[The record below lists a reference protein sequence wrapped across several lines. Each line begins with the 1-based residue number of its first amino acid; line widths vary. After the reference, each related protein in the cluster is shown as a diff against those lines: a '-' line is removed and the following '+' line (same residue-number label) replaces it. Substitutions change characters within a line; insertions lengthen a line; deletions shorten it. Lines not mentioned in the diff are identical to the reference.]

1 MELQAVTG
9 QLYTVDGQLQN
20 MGDIPGLLAQ
30 APPSAAVR
38 GRSRDSLFI
47 HLSLSGDP
55 RTYANLVHDL
65 VDLIR
70 DRFYASPGSVT
81 ATLRTA
87 ILEANQ
93 RLLRFNLS
101 DTAAAREGAITCAV
115 LRGNELFVVQAGEAL
130 ALIGR
135 NFGLERLPPRQPDQI
150 SPLGRTAGLDLR
162 YYHNW
167 LQTGDML
174 LMADPRVVHLP
185 AEHLRP
191 LLIDATVE
199 DSIPALTHLL
209 EGETA
214 RLLLVEF
221 TDETPIGVPEF
232 VSPLSE
238 GAASRTARRDAQAL
252 TPPARQ
258 PLREGDAPQQTR
270 AASSPSL
277 PDVHLPTVEDFEYTA
292 RHATSRT
299 ALGLSRVMD
308 WFARLLRKLR
318 PGIDP
323 SRADGQQQGSE
334 TVDEPGGLALAAIIA
349 ITVPIITAL
358 VVGGVYIQRGRT
370 ARVGEIRS
378 EMQQALVVAA
388 EQASEPEARTHYL
401 HVLDLAAEAEML
413 RPGDGDILALRA
425 QALDA
430 LDRVDDVTRL
440 SAQVLHE
447 YDEESQMTAVTL
459 RQGLNGDFYTLDT
472 ANNRVFAHD
481 TAEDYLTPQSNT
493 PQEVLFG
500 GQAIGTHIVGRLI
513 DMVWRP
519 SGAQVADEG
528 IAVLDGRGA
537 LLTFHPGFAN
547 VRAVPLGL
555 ASEWLRPVAVT
566 QFNERLYVL
575 DRGAGQIWRY
585 FADGDGFIVDEAQR
599 SLTLPDLQQAVDF
612 AIYSEDGSIIVLYED
627 GSLRR
632 YGQDSLLWDETHLAA
647 NGLETPLVAPTS
659 LKIIGNGLNS
669 SIFVADPGS
678 ARLVQTSLGGTFLAQ
693 YKALD
698 PATGEELF
706 TAIGDF
712 DVAES
717 PLRVF
722 VTAGNR
728 VYAAT
733 QN

>member
-1 MELQAVTG
+1 MELQAITG
-9 QLYTVDGQLQN
+9 QLYTVEGQLQN
-20 MGDIPGLLAQ
+20 ADGTPGLLAQ

-55 RTYANLVHDL
+55 RTYANLAHDL

-81 ATLRTA
+81 ATLRAA

-101 DTAAAREGAITCAV
+101 DTDTAREGAITCAV
-115 LRGNELFVVQAGEAL
+115 LRGNELFVVQTGEAL

-167 LQTGDML
+167 LQPGDML

-185 AEHLRP
+185 GERLRP

-199 DSIPALTHLL
+199 DSIPALTQLL

-221 TDETPIGVPEF
+221 TDETPIGVPEY
-232 VSPLSE
+232 VSPLRE
-238 GAASRTARRDAQAL
+238 GSASHAARRDAQAL
-252 TPPARQ
+252 APPARQ
-258 PLREGDAPQQTR
+258 PLREGDAPQQTP
-270 AASSPSL
+270 AARSPSL
-277 PDVHLPTVEDFEYTA
+277 PDVHLPSVEDFEYTA
-292 RHATSRT
+292 RQATSRS
-299 ALGLSRVMD
+299 ALGLSRVVD
-308 WFARLLRKLR
+308 WFVRLLRKLR
-318 PGIDP
+318 PGIDA
-323 SRADGQQQGSE
+323 SQTDEQQQRNE
-334 TVDEPGGLALAAIIA
+334 PLEEPGGLALAAIIA
-349 ITVPIITAL
+349 ITIPIITAL

-378 EMQQALVVAA
+378 EMQQALALA
-388 EQASEPEARTHYL
+388 GEQTSEQEARTHYL

-413 RPGDGDILALRA
+413 RPGDSNILGLRA
-425 QALDA
+425 QALEA

-440 SAQVLHE
+440 NAQVLYE
-447 YDEESQMTAVTL
+447 YDDESQMTAVLL

-472 ANNRVFAHD
+472 ANNRLFAHD
-481 TAEDYLTPQSNT
+481 TAEDYLTLQSTT

-500 GQAIGTHIVGRLI
+500 GQAIGTHIVGSLI

-519 SGAQVADEG
+519 SGAQVANEG
-528 IAVLDGRGA
+528 VAVLDGRGA

-555 ASEWLRPVAVT
+555 ASEWLRPVAIT

-612 AIYSEDGSIIVLYED
+612 AIYSEDGSVIVLYEN
-627 GSLRR
+627 GSIRR
-632 YGQDSLLWDETHLAA
+632 YGQDSVLWDDTHLAA
-647 NGLETPLVAPTS
+647 NGLQTPLVAPTS
-659 LKIIGNGLNS
+659 LRLIGNGLNS

-678 ARLVQTSLGGTFLAQ
+678 ARIVQISLGGTFLAQ

-698 PATGEELF
+698 PASGEELF
-706 TAIGDF
+706 SAIGDF